1 MIGPGQLAL
10 AAPAELP
17 AADDPFSMFGGWDS
31 GQLLWLAFLIPVA
44 VLVFSVGTRR
54 IKSQLGMRSILPR
67 GRDRWLPGEGHRRD
81 EAWRAAVDRL
91 EARPPTPIASAQ
103 SGLVRI
109 EGVITGATGNLGGA
123 PGRECVWRNR
133 AGAGPKSAVA
143 AELVFIAD
151 DSGRCGL
158 EELEQARV
166 VAPVDKVGMH
176 YESTSLYVGDRI
188 EVIGRFERDV
198 LGEHEDP
205 ARLVYGTL
213 GGDGRLDVH
222 VRERS
227 SPTKDAAPAKDAA
240 PEAAAEQ
247 AVEAAAGQPAE
258 PAASPSLGDVPTRS
272 NPPAGLEATEPVES
286 PDAPAP
292 R

>member
-1 MIGPGQLAL
+1 VIGVGHAAL

-17 AADDPFSMFGGWDS
+17 AAEDPFSIFGGWDS
-31 GQLLWLAFLIPVA
+31 GQLLWLAILIPIA
-44 VLVFSVGTRR
+44 VLVFSVGTKRV
-54 IKSQLGMRSILPR
+54 KSQLGLRSIMPR
-67 GRDRWLPGEGHRRD
+67 GRDRLLPDDGHHRRD
-81 EAWRAAVDRL
+81 EAWRTAVDRL

-133 AGAGPKSAVA
+133 AGAGPKTAVA
-143 AELVFIAD
+143 AELVFLAD

-176 YESTSLYVGDRI
+176 YESTSLYIGDRI

-198 LGEHEDP
+198 LGEEEDP
-205 ARLVYGTL
+205 TRLVYGTL
-213 GGDGRLDVH
+213 GGDARLDVH
-222 VRERS
+222 VRERAS
-227 SPTKDAAPAKDAA
+227 AAKDGETAKA
-240 PEAAAEQ
+240 SS
-247 AVEAAAGQPAE
+247 E
-258 PAASPSLGDVPTRS
+258 PAASTSSSDVPLRPD
-272 NPPAGLEATEPVES
+272 PPTGLPATESVES
-286 PDAPAP
+286 PDAPAE